1 MNKKIYLFC
10 SAGMSTSLL
19 ASKMQNVANQHKLPI
34 EVEAFPYAE
43 IDKIVEERNPDWILL
58 GPQVKFMLKEVQAKF
73 DEKTPVDVINSVDY
87 GSMNGEKVLKTAIKM
102 IKARQAK

>member
-43 IDKIVEERNPDWILL
+43 IDKIVEERNPDCILL

-87 GSMNGEKVLKTAIKM
+87 GSMNVLKTAIKM